1 MGSGDGITLGI
12 QVVLVGYLSSYLC
25 VVCLAFQCFASVMCC
40 FIKLPPFHMK
50 KMSDAESMHG
60 GHAERE
66 KVMNEGQE
74 KVILAVSG
82 GAWSIL
88 V

>member
-1 MGSGDGITLGI
+1 M
-12 QVVLVGYLSSYLC
+12 LVSYLSSYLC

-66 KVMNEGQE
+66 VLNEGQE